1 MKSST
6 TTSNIRPYNSKQLL
20 FEEEQKKRAA
30 KRDSVLGNL
39 QSTGA
44 AAPRSSAAQTKPAAQ
59 GGIVQT
65 KPASLISSGKQNSGG
80 IIQMKPNAFSPNART
95 ANAAAGMVKSD
106 NSSTVRMQ
114 STGSTGNLQKPR
126 RTPNMTRGEAW
137 GMLENERKDKRSFS
151 VPSGFSE
158 QGKDVFMQLMELP
171 DWGLDNE
178 KKDEKVVELN
188 SSYPLPNKSF
198 TAKHGSISYEPKY
211 IGNGEVNDRQY
222 TSGLGDIKAAKERPL
237 ETSGYVPSTEKDLND
252 RQKTRVTDLP
262 SVSELKRDYGYKLMS
277 MFQSPPSI
285 AVSIKNY
292 QFNSEHDVVDRYV
305 YGQEVDS
312 AAAMKYG
319 KSTVSVS
326 GCGPLAA
333 FNALNH
339 FGFSVP
345 LSKVIYFMERN
356 GAVAG
361 GKYGTVPDAI
371 TLLLQT
377 YGMELDV
384 YDSFRGFQ
392 NEVQPGDAFILGY
405 WNEAASATEVAIDD
419 YFEAQAEIF
428 EGTATTETLS
438 KRHQASQ
445 TLGKKGFMDT
455 MKEVL
460 SSHYVFVVCL
470 PNGDFAVYN
479 PKGDATKE
487 KIVVRLKDIIEEG
500 MLFYAV
506 HIQNE

>member
-198 TAKHGSISYEPKY
+198 TAKTGGVSHRKIQSVGDANGLNQEEPSLKTYSLLNKIKENIKY
-211 IGNGEVNDRQY
+211 SKQQDIIYAEE
-222 TSGLGDIKAAKERPL
+222 LGDKSL
-237 ETSGYVPSTEKDLND
+237 
-252 RQKTRVTDLP
+252 
-262 SVSELKRDYGYKLMS
+262 SE
-277 MFQSPPSI
+277 
-285 AVSIKNY
+285 
-292 QFNSEHDVVDRYV
+292 
-305 YGQEVDS
+305 
-312 AAAMKYG
+312 
-319 KSTVSVS
+319 
-326 GCGPLAA
+326 
-333 FNALNH
+333 
-339 FGFSVP
+339 
-345 LSKVIYFMERN
+345 
-356 GAVAG
+356 
-361 GKYGTVPDAI
+361 
-371 TLLLQT
+371 
-377 YGMELDV
+377 
-384 YDSFRGFQ
+384 
-392 NEVQPGDAFILGY
+392 
-405 WNEAASATEVAIDD
+405 
-419 YFEAQAEIF
+419 
-428 EGTATTETLS
+428 
-438 KRHQASQ
+438 
-445 TLGKKGFMDT
+445 
-455 MKEVL
+455 
-460 SSHYVFVVCL
+460 
-470 PNGDFAVYN
+470 
-479 PKGDATKE
+479 
-487 KIVVRLKDIIEEG
+487 
-500 MLFYAV
+500 
-506 HIQNE
+506 